1 MSCYYNSQYEI
12 TNDKAMNNT
21 QNKIDYK
28 KIIRLEKIKKSSI
41 NNKYNN
47 SKKYSKQININ
58 KNMSNEKNISI
69 KESYRNYNCN
79 REVIYRNL
87 TNIDLN
93 NQNNFSTYKNK
104 DENTNQIILNTN
116 ENNVNNGKNYNNN
129 YYIEDIEDMHFNNKI
144 YNNNSYFFNNKDK
157 YNFIKNNNTNS
168 QKILPKFNN
177 NLKKKMDA
185 QNNKKQLRQ
194 SAYLLAN
201 INNINFN
208 NNEISI
214 GNINIIKSEEDKNEI
229 KKFLTRFN
237 TNNDCLNNNSVN
249 INQDIERKMSPKKV
263 KKIQRT
269 NIRKKILIIILIIII
284 KIVK

>member
-157 YNFIKNNNTNS
+157 YKFITNNKNNKS
-168 QKILPKFNN
+168 ERRLPKYNN
-177 NLKKKMDA
+177 NLKK
-185 QNNKKQLRQ
+185 NW
-194 SAYLLAN
+194 
-201 INNINFN
+201 IIP
-208 NNEISI
+208 
-214 GNINIIKSEEDKNEI
+214 IIKKN
-229 KKFLTRFN
+229 L
-237 TNNDCLNNNSVN
+237 
-249 INQDIERKMSPKKV
+249 
-263 KKIQRT
+263 
-269 NIRKKILIIILIIII
+269 
-284 KIVK
+284 